1 MMYTVHGTL
10 YDVRRALYAVNR
22 LEYGIK
28 MYIVQQSPPTLYV
41 IHSVH
46 RTLYAVQFNFVGT
59 HTLSLSRSEMSVK
72 WFQSTMKTV

>member
-46 RTLYAVQFNFVGT
+46 RTLYAVHCTPYSSILLAHT
-59 HTLSLSRSEMSVK
+59 HSLSLAVK
-72 WFQSTMKTV
+72 